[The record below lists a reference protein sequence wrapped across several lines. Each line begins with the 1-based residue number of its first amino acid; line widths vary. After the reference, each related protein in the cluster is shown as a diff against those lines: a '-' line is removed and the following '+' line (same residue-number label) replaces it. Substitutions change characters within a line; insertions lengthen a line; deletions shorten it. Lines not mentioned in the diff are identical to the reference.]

1 MAAEKKNAAPTE
13 EEQKQPE
20 TTTEGTQ
27 APVEDDGMVEIELY
41 KDNDKYKNDVFVC
54 VNGKSMQ
61 IKRGERV
68 RIPKAFAEVLD
79 NAEAQRKFAGR
90 TIDRLSSAKPKD
102 L

>member
-1 MAAEKKNAAPTE
+1 MAEKKNAAPE
-13 EEQKQPE
+13 EENKQPDV
-20 TTTEGTQ
+20 TED
-27 APVEDDGMVEIELY
+27 ADDGMVEIELY

-68 RIPKAFAEVLD
+68 NIPKEFAEVLD

-90 TIDRLSSAKPKD
+90 TIDRLSGDWARKSKD

>member
-1 MAAEKKNAAPTE
+1 MAEKKTA
-13 EEQKQPE
+13 
-20 TTTEGTQ
+20 
-27 APVEDDGMVEIELY
+27 APVEASVDDGMVEIELY

-90 TIDRLSSAKPKD
+90 TIDRLRDKSQG
-102 L
+102 

>member
-1 MAAEKKNAAPTE
+1 MAEKKTA
-13 EEQKQPE
+13 
-20 TTTEGTQ
+20 
-27 APVEDDGMVEIELY
+27 APVETPVDDGMVEIELY

-90 TIDRLSSAKPKD
+90 TIDRLSNAKPKD
-102 L
+102 F

>member
-1 MAAEKKNAAPTE
+1 MATDKKNAAPAE

-27 APVEDDGMVEIELY
+27 APVDDGMVEIELY

>member
-1 MAAEKKNAAPTE
+1 MAEKKNAAPV

-20 TTTEGTQ
+20 
-27 APVEDDGMVEIELY
+27 APVDDGMVEIELY

-102 L
+102 F

>member
-1 MAAEKKNAAPTE
+1 MAEKKNAAPAE
-13 EEQKQPE
+13 VEQKQPE
-20 TTTEGTQ
+20 VT

-68 RIPKAFAEVLD
+68 RIPKEFAEVLD

-90 TIDRLSSAKPKD
+90 TIDRLRDKSQS
-102 L
+102 

>member
-1 MAAEKKNAAPTE
+1 MAEKKNAAPAE
-13 EEQKQPE
+13 VEQKQPE
-20 TTTEGTQ
+20 AP

-68 RIPKAFAEVLD
+68 RVPKEFAEVLD

-90 TIDRLSSAKPKD
+90 TIDRLRDKSQS
-102 L
+102 